1 MTSRIRRLYDHSD
14 QEVIRQ
20 GSGGYIFYANIE
32 PSRFSNQWLDLGIG
46 KSGVRQFVLLLSLLL
61 EIAI

>member
-1 MTSRIRRLYDHSD
+1 MTR
-14 QEVIRQ
+14 

-46 KSGVRQFVLLLSLLL
+46 KSGVRQLSTTSAKLTSCLIVHIKVLHT
-61 EIAI
+61 AF